1 MEEQFVGKMRSSG
14 LVILYGFLTFG
25 IYNLVWYYKI
35 NDEVRRHDCSQSLSP
50 GLAVCAMFIPLFNL
64 VSLYNTANR
73 IKLMQKA
80 DGSTDL
86 IGPGGAL
93 LWAMFFGIGYP
104 IYVQSALNNHW
115 HEHAV
120 CDGAD
125 DEEMAH
131 ISQSEESVGE
141 SAHEPEEN
149 GQDTNNNDGEKN

>member
-1 MEEQFVGKMRSSG
+1 MEEMFMGKKRNPG
-14 LVILYGFLTFG
+14 LVILYAFLTLG

-35 NDEVRRHDCSQSLSP
+35 NNEVQKHDSSQDLSP
-50 GLAVCAMFIPLFNL
+50 GMAVCAMFVPIFNL

-86 IGPGGAL
+86 IGPGVAL

-115 HEHAV
+115 HEHVVSDA
-120 CDGAD
+120 AQ
-125 DEEMAH
+125 EEEIARLVL
-131 ISQSEESVGE
+131 EEELVGE
-141 SAHEPEEN
+141 CTDGPEEN
-149 GQDTNNNDGEKN
+149 GLATNNDAEKN